1 MRRILAAL
9 VTLATIVGSAPAQK
23 IETQKPDQ
31 DRIIHVQTSLNHLTV
46 IEVGGPV
53 TMVAAGSQAFKVE
66 WRENKVFVQPTEPN
80 AATNLF
86 IWTAS
91 GRFNYELDPAGSVT
105 GMDFAI
111 DQPASGPPASK
122 PATATP
128 PRVQE
133 PAPDAVLGGQPVR
146 MDRFKEPKNRVI
158 VLLKDTF
165 RQDNELLVRYAVVN
179 NSKETYDA
187 GRPRVFRLVAQDSQ
201 RLYRR
206 ANSQLTDDEA
216 EGLDGRE
223 EHPVEVLDTRLR
235 SARVEPGQETVGV
248 VGLNLPAARAGGP
261 TVLRLTFPDDGKGP
275 ITATLVL

>member
-9 VTLATIVGSAPAQK
+9 ATLATIVGSARAQK
-23 IETQKPDQ
+23 IEIQKPDQ
-31 DRIIHVQTSLNHLTV
+31 DRIVHVQTSLNHLTV

-53 TMVAAGSQAFKVE
+53 TMVAAGSEAFKVE
-66 WRENKVFVQPTEPN
+66 WRENKVFVQPTEAN

-91 GRFNYELDPAGSVT
+91 GRLNYELEPAGPIA

-111 DQPASGPPASK
+111 DQPAARPKALK
-122 PATATP
+122 PAAGTP
-128 PRVQE
+128 AEEQKARSDVL
-133 PAPDAVLGGQPVR
+133 LGGQPVR

-165 RQDNELLVRYAVVN
+165 RKDNELFVRYAVRN
-179 NSKETYDA
+179 DGKETYDP
-187 GRPRVFRLVAQDSQ
+187 GKPRVFTLEAQDSPK
-201 RLYRR
+201 LYQR

-216 EGLDGRE
+216 EGLENAE
-223 EHPVEVLDTRLR
+223 ENPVEVLDASLR
-235 SARVEPGQETVGV
+235 SPRVEPGQETVGV
-248 VGLNLPAARAGGP
+248 VGVKLPAAKTGTS
-261 TVLRLTFPDDGKGP
+261 TVLRLMFPDDGKGP

>member
-9 VTLATIVGSAPAQK
+9 ATLATIVGSARAQK

-31 DRIIHVQTSLNHLTV
+31 DRIVHVQTSLNHLTV

-53 TMVAAGSQAFKVE
+53 TMVAAGSEAFKVE

-91 GRFNYELDPAGSVT
+91 GRFNYELEPAGPVT
-105 GMDFAI
+105 AMDFAI
-111 DQPASGPPASK
+111 DQPAPRPPTSK

-128 PRVQE
+128 ARVQE
-133 PAPDAVLGGQPVR
+133 PAADPVLGGQPVR
-146 MDRFKEPKNRVI
+146 MDRFKEPKNRVT

-165 RQDNELLVRYAVVN
+165 RQENELLVRYAVVN

-187 GRPRVFRLVAQDSQ
+187 GRPQVFTLVAQDYR
-201 RLYRR
+201 RLDGR
-206 ANSQLTDDEA
+206 ANSQLTDGEA
-216 EGLDGRE
+216 EGLESAE
-223 EHPVEVLDTRLR
+223 EKPVEVLDTRLR

-248 VGLNLPAARAGGP
+248 VGVKLPAAKAGSP
-261 TVLRLTFPDDGKGP
+261 TVLRLTFPDDGKGS
-275 ITATLVL
+275 ISATLVL

>member
-9 VTLATIVGSAPAQK
+9 ATLATIVGSARAQK

-31 DRIIHVQTSLNHLTV
+31 DRIVHVQTSLNHLTV

-53 TMVAAGSQAFKVE
+53 TMVAAGSEAFKVE
-66 WRENKVFVQPTEPN
+66 WRENKVFVQPTEPS

-91 GRFNYELDPAGSVT
+91 GRFNYELEPAGPVT
-105 GMDFAI
+105 AMDFAI
-111 DQPASGPPASK
+111 DQPAPRPPASK
-122 PATATP
+122 PATTTP
-128 PRVQE
+128 ARVQE
-133 PAPDAVLGGQPVR
+133 PPSDVVLGGQPVR

-165 RQDNELLVRYAVVN
+165 RQDNELFVRYAVFN
-179 NSKETYDA
+179 NSKVTYDA
-187 GRPRVFRLVAQDSQ
+187 GRPRVFTLVAQDSQ

-216 EGLDGRE
+216 EGLESAE
-223 EHPVEVLDTRLR
+223 EKPAEVLDTRLR

-248 VGLNLPAARAGGP
+248 VGVKLPAAKAGSP
-261 TVLRLTFPDDGKGP
+261 TVLRLMFPDDGKGP
-275 ITATLVL
+275 ISATLVL

>member
-9 VTLATIVGSAPAQK
+9 ATLATIVGSAQAQK

-31 DRIIHVQTSLNHLTV
+31 DRIVHVQTSLNHLTV

-53 TMVAAGSQAFKVE
+53 TMVAAGSEAFKVE

-91 GRFNYELDPAGSVT
+91 GRFNYELEPAGAVT
-105 GMDFAI
+105 AMDFAI
-111 DQPASGPPASK
+111 DQPAPRLPTSK

-128 PRVQE
+128 ARAQE
-133 PAPDAVLGGQPVR
+133 PPTDVVLGGKPVR

-165 RQDNELLVRYAVVN
+165 RHDNELLVRYAVLN
-179 NSKETYDA
+179 NSKEAYDA
-187 GRPRVFRLVAQDSQ
+187 GRPLVFALVAQASQ

-206 ANSQLTDDEA
+206 TNSQLTDDEA
-216 EGLDGRE
+216 EGLEGAE
-223 EHPVEVLDTRLR
+223 EKSLEVLDTRLR
-235 SARVEPGQETVGV
+235 SERVEPGQETVGV
-248 VGLNLPAARAGGP
+248 VGVKLPAAKADSP